1 MKEEVFYKHVRET
14 TFTKDYTV
22 CGKVVDINAPDPNY
36 IEPEGCSSWH
46 EPIYE
51 LHIGVYVF
59 PVDELFI
66 KKQGT
71 MGSLLEATSDPLV
84 KIKVDEYS
92 LHTFLDFCKT
102 LVPKKAVKKKVYIS
116 YTVE

>member
-22 CGKVVDINAPDPNY
+22 CGKVV
-36 IEPEGCSSWH
+36 EVKEEWSGSSS
-46 EPIYE
+46 ISYE

-59 PVDELFI
+59 PINELFI
-66 KKQGT
+66 KKTGCT
-71 MGSLLEATSDPLV
+71 NSLLEATSDPLV

-92 LHTFLDFCKT
+92 LHTFLDFCKVF
-102 LVPKKAVKKKVYIS
+102 VPSKAVKKKVYMDYVI
-116 YTVE
+116 E